1 MLELKDGRLSI
12 NGQVVFRNLSF
23 VAEPR
28 EVLLLTGKGR
38 HSVVEALMGFRMMDG
53 GWVSVDYEPMLP
65 LSATLLRGQIV
76 YVPADLPVWNG
87 TEHGPRV
94 SSLLRAPFKVATCNE
109 QFSKQALMAEWA
121 LLGIDAELFDRR
133 AAEID
138 STTLRRIMLSLAGVL
153 QRSVVVVDFPD
164 DGGGY
169 SLEGDYLRRLAEK
182 GRAVVVSADDDVLI
196 RKSNK
201 VIVVRNS

>member
-53 GWVSVDYEPMLP
+53 GWVSVGYEPMLP

-94 SSLLRAPFKVATCNE
+94 SSLLRAPYKTGACDE
-109 QFSKQALMAEWA
+109 SFSKQAFMDEWN
-121 LLGIDAELFDRR
+121 LLGIETELFDLRVT
-133 AAEID
+133 ELD
-138 STTLRRIMLSLAGVL
+138 LSTLRRIILSLAGVL
-153 QRSVVVVDFPD
+153 KRPVVVVDFPD

-169 SLEGDYLRRLAEK
+169 DLEGDYLRRLADK